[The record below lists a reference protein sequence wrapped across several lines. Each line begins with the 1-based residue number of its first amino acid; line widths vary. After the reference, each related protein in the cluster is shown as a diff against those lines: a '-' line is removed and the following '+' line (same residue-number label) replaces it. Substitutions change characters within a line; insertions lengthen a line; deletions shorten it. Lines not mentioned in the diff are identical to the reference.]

1 MLIVAILKNYLDH
14 NQNSMRIEYFVLLQ
28 HNLTCPIV
36 YIDKDL
42 CQEQANTL
50 FQQIQSL
57 PLPLKQLKLQIY
69 IRYNEQ
75 PSNPIILTSNS
86 LYRWVL
92 MKFIN
97 INGQLIFKTA
107 NISSKLIIKPI
118 PLDFQ
123 LRLIFDH
130 PIFKKFIKE
139 DVRKLIGEYLVVE
152 VNDKRIYDEC
162 LKTGAF
168 EVMINSERLTLR
180 RLPYRILDDSGN
192 SEINVENWY
201 GARMQ
206 NHKPDITQ
214 FDSYHSIFRYK
225 YNSKFWLD
233 QFMRNKKELEQI
245 TDQDERRQNDFSRRM
260 LRVTVML
267 NTMATMRKRKYIL
280 EDSTTKTKVV
290 IEPPSSL
297 VTILYNHQ
305 SKLTQNGQTHHHLV
319 PPTCVY

>member
-1 MLIVAILKNYLDH
+1 
-14 NQNSMRIEYFVLLQ
+14 
-28 HNLTCPIV
+28 
-36 YIDKDL
+36 
-42 CQEQANTL
+42 
-50 FQQIQSL
+50 
-57 PLPLKQLKLQIY
+57 
-69 IRYNEQ
+69 
-75 PSNPIILTSNS
+75 
-86 LYRWVL
+86 
-92 MKFIN
+92 
-97 INGQLIFKTA
+97 
-107 NISSKLIIKPI
+107 
-118 PLDFQ
+118 
-123 LRLIFDH
+123 
-130 PIFKKFIKE
+130 
-139 DVRKLIGEYLVVE
+139 
-152 VNDKRIYDEC
+152 
-162 LKTGAF
+162 
-168 EVMINSERLTLR
+168 MINSERLTLR